1 MDASWTAAIA
11 ASSAVV
17 ASATT
22 GWFTTVAARTQAQL
36 NREMQGAQLRHAQ
49 VEHRYQQRRQAYA
62 EFAKAAGVLH
72 SRLGDMVAVAG
83 DSHAFSLLLDEAR
96 ADRTV
101 LLSTMHVAF
110 LEGPPAVGV
119 AVREL
124 YETVNGFWS
133 ATRRLN
139 DAMHSGNPAHI
150 SEHRALMDRR
160 RIEARASRDAFVEAA
175 REALASS
182 AGTPT

>member
-1 MDASWTAAIA
+1 MIA
-11 ASSAVV
+11 AGSAVV

-22 GWFTTVAARTQAQL
+22 GWFTTVAARTQARL
-36 NREMQGAQLRHAQ
+36 NREMQDAQLRHAQ

-72 SRLGDMVAVAG
+72 SRLGDMVAVVG
-83 DSHAFSLLLDEAR
+83 DANAFSMLLDEAR
-96 ADRTV
+96 EDRTV

-110 LEGPPAVGV
+110 LEGPPEVGV

-124 YETVNGFWS
+124 YEAVNGFWS

-139 DAMHSGNPAHI
+139 DAAQSGIPADL
-150 SEHRALMDRR
+150 SEHRRATDQRR
-160 RIEARASRDAFVEAA
+160 TEARASRDLFVKAA
-175 REALASS
+175 REALA
-182 AGTPT
+182 P

>member
-1 MDASWTAAIA
+1 MDATWTAVIA
-11 ASSAVV
+11 AGSAVV

-62 EFAKAAGVLH
+62 EFAKAAAVLH
-72 SRLGDMVAVAG
+72 SRLGDMVSVAG
-83 DSHAFSLLLDEAR
+83 DSDAFSPLLDEAR
-96 ADRTV
+96 SDRTV
-101 LLSTMHVAF
+101 LLSTMNVAS

-124 YETVNGFWS
+124 YEAVNGFWS

-139 DAMHSGNPAHI
+139 DAVHSGIPDHI
-150 SEHRALMDRR
+150 SEHRALTDQRR
-160 RIEARASRDAFVEAA
+160 TKARASRDAFVEAA
-175 REALASS
+175 REALAPTTD
-182 AGTPT
+182 TPT

>member
-1 MDASWTAAIA
+1 MDASWAAVIA
-11 ASSAVV
+11 AGSAVV

-22 GWFTTVAARTQAQL
+22 GWFTTVAARTQARL
-36 NREMQGAQLRHAQ
+36 NREMQVAQLRHAQ
-49 VEHRYQQRRQAYA
+49 VEHRYQQRREAYA

-72 SRLGDMVAVAG
+72 SRIGDMAAVAG
-83 DSHAFSLLLDEAR
+83 DSDAFLLLLEEAR
-96 ADRTV
+96 ADRAV

-119 AVREL
+119 AVRDL

-139 DAMHSGNPAHI
+139 DAVHSGTPAHI
-150 SEHRALMDRR
+150 AEHRALTDQRR
-160 RIEARASRDAFVEAA
+160 REARDTRDAFVEAA
-175 REALASS
+175 REALNPSVS
-182 AGTPT
+182 AVM